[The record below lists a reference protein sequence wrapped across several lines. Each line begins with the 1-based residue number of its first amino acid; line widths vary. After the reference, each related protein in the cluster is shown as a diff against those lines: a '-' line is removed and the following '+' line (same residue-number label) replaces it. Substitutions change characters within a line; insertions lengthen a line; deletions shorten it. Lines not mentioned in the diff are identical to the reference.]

1 VSDTIIQTVSETRR
15 DPTEAERAIR
25 ATISGAILGIL
36 LALLGR
42 TYPEK

>member
-1 VSDTIIQTVSETRR
+1 VSGPANNPA
-15 DPTEAERAIR
+15 DPTEAERALR
-25 ATISGAILGIL
+25 AMATGAILGIL

>member
-1 VSDTIIQTVSETRR
+1 MVGSGMMPIAGRR

-25 ATISGAILGIL
+25 ASLAGAILGIL

-42 TYPEK
+42 SYPEK